1 MGGSGMRAR
10 AGVAVLAVAVP
21 AAVALGAC
29 SDGAPQGEPT
39 SARTSAGTTT
49 SGTPSTTPGAST
61 PTQSPPTQV
70 ASVTVVARNLAVPWG
85 LARLDDGSYLVSLR
99 DEARVVRVSPDGRVT
114 RVPAT
119 GRDGRVAGVRPEG
132 EGGLLGLAFAP
143 GDQTMVYAYLTS
155 DRDNRVVS
163 MPYRDGR
170 LGPLTPLLT
179 GIPKAGNHNGGRLA
193 FGPDGMLYV
202 TTGDAGERSN
212 AQDTGSLGGKIL
224 RITRDGDPAP
234 GNPFPGSPVWSY
246 GHRNVQGIGW
256 DASGR
261 MYASE
266 FGQNTWDELNRIE
279 PGRNYGWPVVEG
291 RGTAA
296 DVARGFTR
304 PLAVWP
310 TDEASPSGIAVG
322 RGAVWMAALR
332 GERLWRVPLRADG
345 TTGTPAPLLQGRYGR
360 LRAVTFE
367 PNGDLVVITSNRSRG
382 TPTRD
387 DDRMLRIT
395 LR

>member
-1 MGGSGMRAR
+1 MGRL
-10 AGVAVLAVAVP
+10 GVHRRTAAAALLLLGLA
-21 AAVALGAC
+21 AC
-29 SDGAPQGEPT
+29 SDAGAPQGAAAP
-39 SARTSAGTTT
+39 SR
-49 SGTPSTTPGAST
+49 TPSTTPSATASAT
-61 PTQSPPTQV
+61 ATATATASNQSPATTI
-70 ASVTVVARNLAVPWG
+70 ASVSVVARHLAVPWG

-99 DEARVVRVSPDGRVT
+99 DEARVVRVTPGGQVT
-114 RVPAT
+114 PVPAT

-143 GDQTMVYAYLTS
+143 GDQRTLYAYVTS
-155 DRDNRVVS
+155 ERDNRVVS

-202 TTGDAGERSN
+202 TTGDAGERPN
-212 AQDTGSLGGKIL
+212 AQDKKSLGGKIL
-224 RITRDGDPAP
+224 RITRSGAPAP
-234 GNPFPGSPVWSY
+234 GNPFPGSTVWSY

-256 DASGR
+256 DAAGR

-291 RGTAA
+291 MGTDA

-310 TDEASPSGIAVG
+310 TDDASPSGIAVG

-332 GERLWRVPLRADG
+332 GERLWRVPLGADG
-345 TTGTPAPLLQGRYGR
+345 SVGRPEALLQGRYGR
-360 LRAVTFE
+360 LRAAVLDPT
-367 PNGDLVVITSNRSRG
+367 GDLVVITSNRSRG
-382 TPTRD
+382 DPTAD
-387 DDRMLRIT
+387 DDRLLR
-395 LR
+395 LRLR

>member
-1 MGGSGMRAR
+1 
-10 AGVAVLAVAVP
+10 
-21 AAVALGAC
+21 
-29 SDGAPQGEPT
+29 
-39 SARTSAGTTT
+39 
-49 SGTPSTTPGAST
+49 
-61 PTQSPPTQV
+61 
-70 ASVTVVARNLAVPWG
+70 
-85 LARLDDGSYLVSLR
+85 
-99 DEARVVRVSPDGRVT
+99 
-114 RVPAT
+114 
-119 GRDGRVAGVRPEG
+119 
-132 EGGLLGLAFAP
+132 
-143 GDQTMVYAYLTS
+143 
-155 DRDNRVVS
+155 
-163 MPYRDGR
+163 
-170 LGPLTPLLT
+170 
-179 GIPKAGNHNGGRLA
+179 
-193 FGPDGMLYV
+193 V
-202 TTGDAGERSN
+202 TTGDAGERPN
-212 AQDTGSLGGKIL
+212 AQDKGSLGGKIL

-291 RGTAA
+291 MGTAA

-322 RGAVWMAALR
+322 RGAVWLAALR
-332 GERLWRVPLRADG
+332 GERLWRVPLADDCSVG
-345 TTGTPAPLLQGRYGR
+345 RPQALLQGRYGR

-367 PNGDLVVITSNRSRG
+367 PDGDLVVITSNRSRG

-387 DDRMLRIT
+387 DDRMLRLT